1 MVNIRDLD
9 PSASPLDYYGS
20 ELRRLREE
28 AKLKQEDLGGI
39 VFCTGS

>member
-9 PSASPLDYYGS
+9 PSASALDYYGS

-28 AKLKQEDLGGI
+28 AGLKQGQLGASS
-39 VFCTGS
+39 TARAR